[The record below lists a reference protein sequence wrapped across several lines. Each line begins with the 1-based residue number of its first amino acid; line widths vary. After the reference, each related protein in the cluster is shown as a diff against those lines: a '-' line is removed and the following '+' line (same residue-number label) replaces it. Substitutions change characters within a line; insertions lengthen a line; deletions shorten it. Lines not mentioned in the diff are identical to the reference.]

1 MSFADLKK
9 NAKSNFE
16 KLAGELAKT
25 AKKGGYSNPLEEKI
39 WNPKSVVDKAGNG
52 YAVIRFLPEPKGED
66 LPFVKVWHHGFQGP
80 GGWYIENSLSTLGQ
94 PDPVGEYNSQLWNS
108 TTDDKSPARE
118 QARKQKRK
126 TSYYSNIYI
135 VKDPVNPENE
145 GKVFLFKYG
154 QQIFNIINSATHPEF
169 EDEQAINP
177 FCMWTGANFKLKI
190 RTGEYGPNYEKSE
203 FDSPSALSEDDAEL
217 EAIYNQLHPL
227 KEFLD
232 PKNFKSYDE
241 LKTKLNRVLGF
252 TSSSSRTESI
262 PAQDAPAQKSVE
274 APKAPTKEFVADDDD
289 DLDDYFKSLGD
300 DD

>member
-1 MSFADLKK
+1 MSFAELKK
-9 NAKSNFE
+9 NSKSNFE

-25 AKKGGYSNPLEEKI
+25 ANKGGYSNPLEEKL

-52 YAVIRFLPEPKGED
+52 YAVIRFLPEPEGED

-154 QQIFNIINSATHPEF
+154 QQIFNIINSAMHPEF

-203 FDSPSALSEDDAEL
+203 FDSPAPLADDEEL
-217 EAIYNQLHPL
+217 ERIYKELNSL
-227 KEFLD
+227 KQFLD

-241 LKTKLNRVLGF
+241 LKAKMNKVLGF
-252 TSSSSRTESI
+252 NTKQETKI
-262 PAQDAPAQKSVE
+262 PEQEAPSQKEVE
-274 APKAPTKEFVADDDD
+274 APKAPAKEFVAEDDD